1 MDQQEF
7 QQFRGPLLRFV
18 GRVHQVTAV
27 IVLLAFAGY
36 GAALYA
42 WFQDQQLGALVIATL
57 AYLLFRAF
65 RPISV
70 SLARLQLQRDP
81 ALAPLWALI
90 DRDLERHSPAV
101 LIEQIQQLERDAADA
116 KKAND
121 REEGD

>member
-42 WFQDQQLGALVIATL
+42 WFQGQQLGALVIATL

-70 SLARLQLQRDP
+70 SLARLQLQRNP
-81 ALAPLWALI
+81 AFAPLWPLI

-101 LIEQIQQLERDAADA
+101 LIEQIQQLERDAAEE
-116 KKAND
+116 KKNSD

>member
-7 QQFRGPLLRFV
+7 QQLRGPLLRFV

-57 AYLLFRAF
+57 AYLMFRAF

-70 SLARLQLQRDP
+70 SLARLQLQRNP
-81 ALAPLWALI
+81 AFVALWPLI
-90 DRDLERHSPAV
+90 DRELERHSPAV
-101 LIEQIQQLERDAADA
+101 LIEQIQQLERDAAEG
-116 KKAND
+116 KKASD
-121 REEGD
+121 KEEGD